1 MTELNEEPYV
11 FWGYHKVGEFHK
23 KVAFAYVYTVQGLIG
38 LSVKQI
44 STVWAYR

>member
-1 MTELNEEPYV
+1 M
-11 FWGYHKVGEFHK
+11 GEFHK

-44 STVWAYR
+44 STV